1 MARVE
6 KVESWSIYK
15 YFDAPSLD
23 EAIELAKTDNELF
36 AGFKNVLNGTA
47 IRILKLKN
55 PWKKVLENG

>member
-23 EAIELAKTDNELF
+23 EAIELAKTDKQEDWQYTEDDSVDYYL
-36 AGFKNVLNGTA
+36 G
-47 IRILKLKN
+47 
-55 PWKKVLENG
+55 ENDA